1 MAAPED
7 EPRDARL
14 PKDRPRRGRREDSA
28 FAEVVLGFGRAVRRM
43 LFGTPPADEQPLD
56 DDGLAGSRI
65 PRHPPD
71 TSGSGSV
78 ALVEPA
84 VAADLDE
91 ETDSP
96 TGR

>member
-1 MAAPED
+1 MANAED
-7 EPRDARL
+7 EPPDARL

-28 FAEVVLGFGRAVRRM
+28 FAEVVIGFARAVRRM
-43 LFGTPPADEQPLD
+43 LFGTPPADGLMPD

-78 ALVEPA
+78 TLAEP
-84 VAADLDE
+84 VVTTDLDE
-91 ETDSP
+91 PADGPPS
-96 TGR
+96 R